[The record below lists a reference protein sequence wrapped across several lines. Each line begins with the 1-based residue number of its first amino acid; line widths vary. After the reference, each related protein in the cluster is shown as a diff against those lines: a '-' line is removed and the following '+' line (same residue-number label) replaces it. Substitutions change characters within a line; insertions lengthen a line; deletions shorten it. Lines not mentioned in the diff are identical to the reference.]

1 MVERGS
7 SQLTDRSRRTASPL
21 LNSSVRAHQTMTVT
35 ELPRPKRL
43 WVAAIM
49 NILVAAISV
58 AAVAFLLLSSNPNIP
73 ESMRPGLSTTLLA
86 LGTAG
91 LLIVASVLA
100 LLRLQFARWLMLAAA
115 LIFFGILG
123 FQSLALL
130 VSSGASLPAEAAPKL
145 WANVIRNTLEIAIN
159 AWALLSA
166 KTGSFFRGSRPN
178 QSFKADGSAAA

>member
-1 MVERGS
+1 M
-7 SQLTDRSRRTASPL
+7 AI
-21 LNSSVRAHQTMTVT
+21 T

-73 ESMRPGLSTTLLA
+73 ESVKPGPSAALFA

-91 LLIVASVLA
+91 FLIVASVLA
-100 LLRLQFARWLMLAAA
+100 LFRVKFSRWLMLTAA

-123 FQSLALL
+123 LQSLALL
-130 VSSGASLPAEAAPKL
+130 VSSGASLPVGTTPKL
-145 WANVIRNTLEIAIN
+145 WANVIRNALEIAIN

-166 KTGSFFRGSRPN
+166 KTCMFFVGSRLN
-178 QSFKADGSAAA
+178 QSFEADGSAAAQLKR

>member
-1 MVERGS
+1 M
-7 SQLTDRSRRTASPL
+7 
-21 LNSSVRAHQTMTVT
+21 MTVA

-43 WVAAIM
+43 WVASIM
-49 NILVAAISV
+49 NILVATISV
-58 AAVAFLLLSSNPNIP
+58 VAVAFLLLSSNPNIP
-73 ESMRPGLSTTLLA
+73 ASVRTGLSTSLLA
-86 LGTAG
+86 LGTAS
-91 LLIVASVLA
+91 LLILASVLA
-100 LLRLQFARWLMLAAA
+100 LLRVQFARWLMLAAA

-130 VSSGASLPAEAAPKL
+130 VSSGSSLPAEVAPKL

-166 KTGSFFRGSRPN
+166 KTGAFFLGGRPN

>member
-1 MVERGS
+1 
-7 SQLTDRSRRTASPL
+7 
-21 LNSSVRAHQTMTVT
+21 MTIT

-73 ESMRPGLSTTLLA
+73 ESVKPGPSAALFA
-86 LGTAG
+86 LGTSG
-91 LLIVASVLA
+91 FLIVSSVLA
-100 LLRLQFARWLMLAAA
+100 LLRVKFSRWLMLAAA

-130 VSSGASLPAEAAPKL
+130 VSSGASLPAGATPKL
-145 WANVIRNTLEIAIN
+145 WANVIRNALEIAIN

-166 KTGSFFRGSRPN
+166 KASTFFMGNRPN
-178 QSFKADGSAAA
+178 QSSEADGSAAAQL

>member
-1 MVERGS
+1 
-7 SQLTDRSRRTASPL
+7 
-21 LNSSVRAHQTMTVT
+21 MTITEVT
-35 ELPRPKRL
+35 RPKRL

-73 ESMRPGLSTTLLA
+73 ESVRPGLSAALFA

-91 LLIVASVLA
+91 FLIVSSVLA
-100 LLRLQFARWLMLAAA
+100 LFRVKFSRWLMLAAA

-123 FQSLALL
+123 FQSLAFL
-130 VSSGASLPAEAAPKL
+130 VSSGASLPSEAMRKL

-159 AWALLSA
+159 VWALLSA
-166 KTGSFFRGSRPN
+166 KTAVFFLGSRPN